1 MRYMMIV
8 KANPESEAGVMPS
21 SEELAT
27 MGRYNEELI
36 NAGVLLAAEGLHSS
50 AKGAR
55 IKFDGG
61 GKFTVTDGPFSE
73 TKELVA
79 GFWIIDVKDYD
90 AALAWA
96 KKIPFEHGEEVEI
109 RKVAEASDFP
119 SDSVSEETLRK
130 EQAWRDANQRPITN

>member
-8 KANPESEAGVMPS
+8 KANADTEAGKMPT

-36 NAGVLLAAEGLHSS
+36 KAGVLLAAEGLHSS

-55 IKFDGG
+55 IKFQG
-61 GKFTVTDGPFSE
+61 GKSTITDGPFSE
-73 TKELVA
+73 TKELIA

-90 AALAWA
+90 EVLAWA
-96 KKIPFEHGEEVEI
+96 RRIPFENGEEVEI
-109 RKVAEASDFP
+109 RKVAEVSDFP
-119 SDSVSEETLRK
+119 SDAVSEEHLRK
-130 EQAWRDANQRPITN
+130 EQEWRDANQRPITA